1 MEEIVPTKFELAQ
14 NYPNP
19 FRVMTTIKYCVPEKM
34 QIRLEV
40 FDSRGNKVK
49 TLVDEI
55 KEAGTYKVEF
65 STKSGSTSGVNTW
78 DLPSGKYLY
87 KLESR
92 NYFESKTMILVKQIE

>member
-1 MEEIVPTKFELAQ
+1 MEELVPTKFELAQ

-19 FRVMTTIKYCVPEKM
+19 FREVTTIKYCVPEKM
-34 QIRLEV
+34 QISLEV

-65 STKSGSTSGVNTW
+65 STKNGSTSGGNTW
-78 DLPSGKYLY
+78 DLPSGEYLY

-92 NYFESKTMILVKQIE
+92 DYFESKKMVLMK